1 MTVRV
6 LGARLAPARMV
17 APRAALAFPVVRRR
31 RAPVGKKAATTKT
44 KKQPK
49 AAKAKAAKPAPAKAK
64 AKSRAPK
71 AAPKV
76 KAKPKAPSPKVAPKV
91 TAKPAKA
98 PAKPAP
104 EASKSGRKG
113 ITVVTPKPAK
123 KVRTPVTAAS
133 FMPAGLS
140 PLVDPSNPIRK
151 PLIPSGPKAAG
162 GRALGQHGGPEV
174 EQVRPELKTHLNKSQ
189 LDHFRSLLIRKRAEL
204 VGDVAGMEAAA
215 LQGESGSLSN
225 MPSHIA
231 EQGSDASEQSLQL
244 DLAANDRKL
253 IREIDEAIK
262 RIDNGTYGVCEV
274 TGKPIKNERLEE
286 IPWTRYSIEAA
297 RELERHAM
305 RAS

>member
-1 MTVRV
+1 M
-6 LGARLAPARMV
+6 
-17 APRAALAFPVVRRR
+17 
-31 RAPVGKKAATTKT
+31 GKKAATTK

-49 AAKAKAAKPAPAKAK
+49 TAKAKAAKPTPKAK
-64 AKSRAPK
+64 AKVKAPKPAPK
-71 AAPKV
+71 AKAKVKAPAPKV
-76 KAKPKAPSPKVAPKV
+76 AAKAPPKAP
-91 TAKPAKA
+91 KA

-104 EASKSGRKG
+104 EAAKAGRKG
-113 ITVVTPKPAK
+113 ITVVSPKPAK

-140 PLVDPSNPIRK
+140 PLVDPSNPSRK

-174 EQVRPELKTHLNKSQ
+174 EQVRPELKTHMNRAQ
-189 LDHFRSLLIRKRAEL
+189 LDHFRALLLRKRTEL

-225 MPSHIA
+225 MPSHLA

-274 TGKPIKNERLEE
+274 TGKPIKTERLEE
-286 IPWTRYSIEAA
+286 IPWTRYCIEAA